1 MWQLVGAKSGE
12 EYMQNET
19 KEALYRALIQNWPTK
34 NKVVRGK
41 SFGGAKLSK
50 PMPEP
55 MIIRRIK

>member
-1 MWQLVGAKSGE
+1 
-12 EYMQNET
+12 MQNET

-34 NKVVRGK
+34 NKAVRGK

-55 MIIRRIK
+55 MIIRRVK